1 MLEKYVSKGSKKLR
15 CGFTT
20 GTCAAAASA
29 GAARMLLSGKVI
41 ENITVITPSGNSV
54 TVGLTDIKKE
64 NDYVSCAVQKDS
76 GDDPDV
82 TDKILVYST
91 VSYEKSGITVD
102 GGEGVGRVTKK
113 GLKQQIGEAA
123 INPVP
128 RKMIE
133 EQLKVH
139 VYGYVP
145 VVSECVLES
154 RYLGLQIPEEV
165 EKIDEKL
172 EHLARVMEDTVDL
185 DGILELARNVS
196 AMQEDTQVKEHLLNL
211 SDPLQKGIRIA
222 VAHDEAFCFIYPDN
236 LEILKKLGAE
246 IVTFSPIH
254 DRSLPEN
261 IQGIVLYGGYPELY
275 AKELSENDSMRES
288 ICHAVTL
295 GVPCI
300 AECGGFMY
308 LQERMEGSD
317 GKIYDMAGALF
328 GKSYKTEK
336 LRRFGYIILSKGTV
350 FGHNVGNITAHEFHY
365 YESEECGHAFTAK
378 KPMSTRG
385 WECMISTDTILAG
398 YPHIHYMF

>member
-133 EQLKVH
+133 EQLKTAASDYSYDGGLKAVIS
-139 VYGYVP
+139 VPMGIQIAKKTFNPRLGIEGGISILGTTGIVEPMSEQALIDTISVELDVRKAQNEEFIIVTPGNYGQDFLRDNLGIAVDKCVKCSNFIGDTIDMCIEKGFKSMLLVGHIGKLSKLGCTIYNTH
-145 VVSECVLES
+145 SRYADGRMEAFALCAALCGAERQVLENI
-154 RYLGLQIPEEV
+154 LGCITT
-165 EKIDEKL
+165 D
-172 EHLARVMEDTVDL
+172 A
-185 DGILELARNVS
+185 A
-196 AMQEDTQVKEHLLNL
+196 
-211 SDPLQKGIRIA
+211 
-222 VAHDEAFCFIYPDN
+222 
-236 LEILKKLGAE
+236 LEILKKEGIFDETIKMLE
-246 IVTFSPIH
+246 KRI
-254 DRSLPEN
+254 DRSLKLRAKGSIE
-261 IQGIVLYGGYPELY
+261 IGMITFSEEYGIL
-275 AKELSENDSMRES
+275 
-288 ICHAVTL
+288 C
-295 GVPCI
+295 
-300 AECGGFMY
+300 
-308 LQERMEGSD
+308 
-317 GKIYDMAGALF
+317 
-328 GKSYKTEK
+328 KTENANNMLEK
-336 LRRFGYIILSKGTV
+336 LK
-350 FGHNVGNITAHEFHY
+350 
-365 YESEECGHAFTAK
+365 
-378 KPMSTRG
+378 
-385 WECMISTDTILAG
+385 
-398 YPHIHYMF
+398 

>member
-54 TVGLTDIKKE
+54 TVGITDIKKE

-133 EQLKVH
+133 EQLKTAASDYSYDGGLKAVIS
-139 VYGYVP
+139 VPMGIQIAKKTFNPRLGIEGGISILGTTGIVEPMSEQALIDTISVELDVRKAQNEEFIIVTPGNYGQDFLRDNLCIAVDKCVKCSNFIGDTIDMCIEKGFKSMLLVGHIGKLSKLGCTIYNTH
-145 VVSECVLES
+145 SRYADGRMEAFALCAALCGAEREVLENI
-154 RYLGLQIPEEV
+154 LGCITT
-165 EKIDEKL
+165 D
-172 EHLARVMEDTVDL
+172 A
-185 DGILELARNVS
+185 A
-196 AMQEDTQVKEHLLNL
+196 
-211 SDPLQKGIRIA
+211 
-222 VAHDEAFCFIYPDN
+222 
-236 LEILKKLGAE
+236 LEILKKEGIFDETIKMLE
-246 IVTFSPIH
+246 KRI
-254 DRSLPEN
+254 DRSLKLRAKGSIE
-261 IQGIVLYGGYPELY
+261 IGMITFSEEYGIL
-275 AKELSENDSMRES
+275 
-288 ICHAVTL
+288 C
-295 GVPCI
+295 
-300 AECGGFMY
+300 
-308 LQERMEGSD
+308 
-317 GKIYDMAGALF
+317 
-328 GKSYKTEK
+328 KTENADNMIEK
-336 LRRFGYIILSKGTV
+336 LK
-350 FGHNVGNITAHEFHY
+350 
-365 YESEECGHAFTAK
+365 
-378 KPMSTRG
+378 
-385 WECMISTDTILAG
+385 
-398 YPHIHYMF
+398 

>member
-1 MLEKYVSKGSKKLR
+1 MLEKYVSKGRKKLR

-133 EQLKVH
+133 EQLKTAASDYSYDGGLKAVIS
-139 VYGYVP
+139 VPMGIQIAKKTFNPRLGIEGGISILGTTGIVEPMSEQALIDTISVELDVRKAQNEEFIIVTPGNYGQDFLRDNLGIAVDKCVKCSNFIGDTIDMCIEKGFKSMLLVGHIGKLSKLGCTIYNTH
-145 VVSECVLES
+145 SRYADGRMEAFALCAALCGAEREVLENI
-154 RYLGLQIPEEV
+154 LGCITT
-165 EKIDEKL
+165 D
-172 EHLARVMEDTVDL
+172 A
-185 DGILELARNVS
+185 A
-196 AMQEDTQVKEHLLNL
+196 
-211 SDPLQKGIRIA
+211 
-222 VAHDEAFCFIYPDN
+222 
-236 LEILKKLGAE
+236 LEILKKEGIFDETIKMLE
-246 IVTFSPIH
+246 KRI
-254 DRSLPEN
+254 DRSLKLRAKGSIE
-261 IQGIVLYGGYPELY
+261 IGMITFSEEYGIL
-275 AKELSENDSMRES
+275 
-288 ICHAVTL
+288 C
-295 GVPCI
+295 
-300 AECGGFMY
+300 
-308 LQERMEGSD
+308 
-317 GKIYDMAGALF
+317 
-328 GKSYKTEK
+328 KTENADNMLEK
-336 LRRFGYIILSKGTV
+336 LK
-350 FGHNVGNITAHEFHY
+350 
-365 YESEECGHAFTAK
+365 
-378 KPMSTRG
+378 
-385 WECMISTDTILAG
+385 
-398 YPHIHYMF
+398 

>member
-133 EQLKVH
+133 EQLKTAASDYSYDGGLKAVIS
-139 VYGYVP
+139 VPMGTQIAKKTFNPRLGIEGGISILGTTGIVEPMSEQALIDTISVELDVRKAQNEEFIIVTPGNYGQDFLRDNLGIAVDKCVKCSNFIGDTIDMCIEKGFKSMLLVGHIGKLSKLGCTIYNTH
-145 VVSECVLES
+145 SRYADGRMEAFALCAALSGAEREVLENI
-154 RYLGLQIPEEV
+154 LGCITT
-165 EKIDEKL
+165 D
-172 EHLARVMEDTVDL
+172 A
-185 DGILELARNVS
+185 A
-196 AMQEDTQVKEHLLNL
+196 
-211 SDPLQKGIRIA
+211 
-222 VAHDEAFCFIYPDN
+222 
-236 LEILKKLGAE
+236 LEILKKESIFDETIKMLE
-246 IVTFSPIH
+246 KRI
-254 DRSLPEN
+254 DRSLKLRAKGSIE
-261 IQGIVLYGGYPELY
+261 IGMITFSEEYGIL
-275 AKELSENDSMRES
+275 
-288 ICHAVTL
+288 C
-295 GVPCI
+295 
-300 AECGGFMY
+300 
-308 LQERMEGSD
+308 
-317 GKIYDMAGALF
+317 
-328 GKSYKTEK
+328 KTENADNMLEK
-336 LRRFGYIILSKGTV
+336 LK
-350 FGHNVGNITAHEFHY
+350 
-365 YESEECGHAFTAK
+365 
-378 KPMSTRG
+378 
-385 WECMISTDTILAG
+385 
-398 YPHIHYMF
+398 

>member
-54 TVGLTDIKKE
+54 TVVLTDIKKE

-133 EQLKVH
+133 EQLKTAASDYSYDGGLKAVIS
-139 VYGYVP
+139 VPMGIQIAKKTFNPRLGIEGGISILGTTGIVEPMSEQALIDTISVELDVRKAQNEEFIIVTPGNYGQDFLRDNLGIAVDKCVKCSNFIGDTIDMCIEKGFKSMLLVGHIGKLSKLGCTIYNTH
-145 VVSECVLES
+145 SRYADGRMEAFALCAALCGAEREVLENI
-154 RYLGLQIPEEV
+154 LGCITT
-165 EKIDEKL
+165 D
-172 EHLARVMEDTVDL
+172 A
-185 DGILELARNVS
+185 A
-196 AMQEDTQVKEHLLNL
+196 
-211 SDPLQKGIRIA
+211 
-222 VAHDEAFCFIYPDN
+222 
-236 LEILKKLGAE
+236 LEILKKEGIFDETIKMLE
-246 IVTFSPIH
+246 KRI
-254 DRSLPEN
+254 DRSLKLRAKGSIE
-261 IQGIVLYGGYPELY
+261 IGMITFSEEYGIL
-275 AKELSENDSMRES
+275 
-288 ICHAVTL
+288 C
-295 GVPCI
+295 
-300 AECGGFMY
+300 
-308 LQERMEGSD
+308 
-317 GKIYDMAGALF
+317 
-328 GKSYKTEK
+328 KTENADNMLEK
-336 LRRFGYIILSKGTV
+336 LK
-350 FGHNVGNITAHEFHY
+350 
-365 YESEECGHAFTAK
+365 
-378 KPMSTRG
+378 
-385 WECMISTDTILAG
+385 
-398 YPHIHYMF
+398 

>member
-54 TVGLTDIKKE
+54 TVGITDIKKE

-133 EQLKVH
+133 EQLKTAAADYSYDGGLKAVIS
-139 VYGYVP
+139 VPMGTQIAKKTFNPRLGIEGGISILGTTGIVEPMSEQALIDTISVELDVRKAQNEEFIIVTPGNYGQDFLRDNLGIAVDKCVKCSNFIGDTIDMCIEKGFKSMLLVGHIGKLSKLGCTIYNTH
-145 VVSECVLES
+145 SRYADGRMEAFALCAALSGAEREVLENI
-154 RYLGLQIPEEV
+154 LGCITT
-165 EKIDEKL
+165 D
-172 EHLARVMEDTVDL
+172 A
-185 DGILELARNVS
+185 A
-196 AMQEDTQVKEHLLNL
+196 
-211 SDPLQKGIRIA
+211 
-222 VAHDEAFCFIYPDN
+222 
-236 LEILKKLGAE
+236 LEILKKEGIFDETIKMLE
-246 IVTFSPIH
+246 KRI
-254 DRSLPEN
+254 DRSLKLRAKGSIKIGMITFSEEY
-261 IQGIVLYGGYPELY
+261 GIL
-275 AKELSENDSMRES
+275 
-288 ICHAVTL
+288 C
-295 GVPCI
+295 
-300 AECGGFMY
+300 
-308 LQERMEGSD
+308 
-317 GKIYDMAGALF
+317 
-328 GKSYKTEK
+328 KTENADNMLEK
-336 LRRFGYIILSKGTV
+336 LK
-350 FGHNVGNITAHEFHY
+350 
-365 YESEECGHAFTAK
+365 
-378 KPMSTRG
+378 
-385 WECMISTDTILAG
+385 
-398 YPHIHYMF
+398 

>member
-41 ENITVITPSGNSV
+41 ENITVMTPSGNSV

-133 EQLKVH
+133 EQLKTAASDYSYDGGLKAVISVPMGIQIAKKTFNPRLGIEGGISILGTTGIVEPMSEQALIDTISVELDVRKAQNEEFIIVTPGH
-139 VYGYVP
+139 YGQDFLRDNLCIAVDK
-145 VVSECVLES
+145 CVKCSNFIGDTIDMCIEKGFKSMLLVGHIGKLSKLGCTIYNTHS
-154 RYLGLQIPEEV
+154 RYADG
-165 EKIDEKL
+165 
-172 EHLARVMEDTVDL
+172 RMEAFAL
-185 DGILELARNVS
+185 CAALCGAEREILENILGCITTDA
-196 AMQEDTQVKEHLLNL
+196 A
-211 SDPLQKGIRIA
+211 
-222 VAHDEAFCFIYPDN
+222 
-236 LEILKKLGAE
+236 LEILKKEGIFDETIKMLE
-246 IVTFSPIH
+246 KRI
-254 DRSLPEN
+254 DRSLKLRAKGSIE
-261 IQGIVLYGGYPELY
+261 IGMITFSEEYGIL
-275 AKELSENDSMRES
+275 
-288 ICHAVTL
+288 C
-295 GVPCI
+295 
-300 AECGGFMY
+300 
-308 LQERMEGSD
+308 
-317 GKIYDMAGALF
+317 
-328 GKSYKTEK
+328 KTENADNMLEK
-336 LRRFGYIILSKGTV
+336 LK
-350 FGHNVGNITAHEFHY
+350 
-365 YESEECGHAFTAK
+365 
-378 KPMSTRG
+378 
-385 WECMISTDTILAG
+385 
-398 YPHIHYMF
+398 

>member
-76 GDDPDV
+76 GDNPDV

-133 EQLKVH
+133 EQLKTAASDYSYDGGLKAVIS
-139 VYGYVP
+139 VPMGIQIAKKTFNPRLGIEGGISILGTTGIVEPMSEQALIDTISVELDVRKAQNEEFIIVTPGNYGQDFLRDNLGIAVDKCVKCSNFIGDTIDMCIEKGFKSMLLVGHIGKLSKLGCTIYNTH
-145 VVSECVLES
+145 SRYADGRMEAFALCAALCGAEREVLENI
-154 RYLGLQIPEEV
+154 LGCITT
-165 EKIDEKL
+165 D
-172 EHLARVMEDTVDL
+172 A
-185 DGILELARNVS
+185 A
-196 AMQEDTQVKEHLLNL
+196 
-211 SDPLQKGIRIA
+211 
-222 VAHDEAFCFIYPDN
+222 
-236 LEILKKLGAE
+236 LEILKKEGIFDETIKMLE
-246 IVTFSPIH
+246 KRI
-254 DRSLPEN
+254 DRSLKLRAKGSIE
-261 IQGIVLYGGYPELY
+261 IGMITFSEEYGIL
-275 AKELSENDSMRES
+275 
-288 ICHAVTL
+288 C
-295 GVPCI
+295 
-300 AECGGFMY
+300 
-308 LQERMEGSD
+308 
-317 GKIYDMAGALF
+317 
-328 GKSYKTEK
+328 KTENADNMLEK
-336 LRRFGYIILSKGTV
+336 LK
-350 FGHNVGNITAHEFHY
+350 
-365 YESEECGHAFTAK
+365 
-378 KPMSTRG
+378 
-385 WECMISTDTILAG
+385 
-398 YPHIHYMF
+398 

>member
-91 VSYEKSGITVD
+91 VSYEKSGMTVD

-133 EQLKVH
+133 EQLKTAASDYSYDGGLKAVIS
-139 VYGYVP
+139 VPMGIQIAKKTFNPRLGIEGGISILGTTGIVEPMSEQALIDTISVELDVRKAQNEEFIIVTPGNYGQDFLRDNLGIAVDKCVKCSNFIGDTIDMCIEKGFKSMLLVGHIGKLSKLGCTIYNTH
-145 VVSECVLES
+145 SRYADGRMEAFALCAALCGAEREVLENI
-154 RYLGLQIPEEV
+154 LGCITT
-165 EKIDEKL
+165 D
-172 EHLARVMEDTVDL
+172 A
-185 DGILELARNVS
+185 A
-196 AMQEDTQVKEHLLNL
+196 
-211 SDPLQKGIRIA
+211 
-222 VAHDEAFCFIYPDN
+222 
-236 LEILKKLGAE
+236 LEILKKEGIFDETIKMLE
-246 IVTFSPIH
+246 KRI
-254 DRSLPEN
+254 DRSLKLRAKGSIE
-261 IQGIVLYGGYPELY
+261 IGMITFSEEYGIL
-275 AKELSENDSMRES
+275 
-288 ICHAVTL
+288 C
-295 GVPCI
+295 
-300 AECGGFMY
+300 
-308 LQERMEGSD
+308 
-317 GKIYDMAGALF
+317 
-328 GKSYKTEK
+328 KTENADNMLEK
-336 LRRFGYIILSKGTV
+336 LK
-350 FGHNVGNITAHEFHY
+350 
-365 YESEECGHAFTAK
+365 
-378 KPMSTRG
+378 
-385 WECMISTDTILAG
+385 
-398 YPHIHYMF
+398 

>member
-133 EQLKVH
+133 EQLKTAASDYSYDGGLKAVIS
-139 VYGYVP
+139 VPMGIQIAKKTFNPRLGIEGGISILGTTGIVEPMSEQALIDTISVELDVRKAQNEEFIIVTPGNYGQDFLRDNLGIAVDKCVKCSNFIGDTIDMCIEKGFKSMFLVGHIGKLSKLGCTIYNTH
-145 VVSECVLES
+145 SRYADGRMEAFALCAALCGAERQVLENI
-154 RYLGLQIPEEV
+154 LGCITT
-165 EKIDEKL
+165 D
-172 EHLARVMEDTVDL
+172 A
-185 DGILELARNVS
+185 A
-196 AMQEDTQVKEHLLNL
+196 
-211 SDPLQKGIRIA
+211 
-222 VAHDEAFCFIYPDN
+222 
-236 LEILKKLGAE
+236 LEILKKEGIFDETIKMLE
-246 IVTFSPIH
+246 KRI
-254 DRSLPEN
+254 DRSLKLRAKGSIE
-261 IQGIVLYGGYPELY
+261 IGMITFSEEYGIL
-275 AKELSENDSMRES
+275 
-288 ICHAVTL
+288 C
-295 GVPCI
+295 
-300 AECGGFMY
+300 
-308 LQERMEGSD
+308 
-317 GKIYDMAGALF
+317 
-328 GKSYKTEK
+328 KTENADNIRK
-336 LRRFGYIILSKGTV
+336 INSAESK
-350 FGHNVGNITAHEFHY
+350 
-365 YESEECGHAFTAK
+365 
-378 KPMSTRG
+378 
-385 WECMISTDTILAG
+385 
-398 YPHIHYMF
+398 

>member
-82 TDKILVYST
+82 TDKILVYSM

-133 EQLKVH
+133 EQLKTAAADYSYDGGLKAVIS
-139 VYGYVP
+139 VPMGTQIAKKTFNPRLGIEGGISILGTTGIVEPMSEQALIDTISVELDVRKAQNEEFIIVTPGNYGQDFLRDNLGIAVDKCVKCSNFIGDTIDMCIEKGFKSMLLVGHIGKLSKLGCTIYNTH
-145 VVSECVLES
+145 SRYADGRMEAFALCAALSGAEREVLENI
-154 RYLGLQIPEEV
+154 LGCITT
-165 EKIDEKL
+165 D
-172 EHLARVMEDTVDL
+172 A
-185 DGILELARNVS
+185 A
-196 AMQEDTQVKEHLLNL
+196 
-211 SDPLQKGIRIA
+211 
-222 VAHDEAFCFIYPDN
+222 
-236 LEILKKLGAE
+236 LEILKKEGIFDETIKMLE
-246 IVTFSPIH
+246 KRI
-254 DRSLPEN
+254 DRSLKLRAKGSIE
-261 IQGIVLYGGYPELY
+261 IGMITFSEEYGIL
-275 AKELSENDSMRES
+275 
-288 ICHAVTL
+288 C
-295 GVPCI
+295 
-300 AECGGFMY
+300 
-308 LQERMEGSD
+308 
-317 GKIYDMAGALF
+317 
-328 GKSYKTEK
+328 KTENADNMLEK
-336 LRRFGYIILSKGTV
+336 LK
-350 FGHNVGNITAHEFHY
+350 
-365 YESEECGHAFTAK
+365 
-378 KPMSTRG
+378 
-385 WECMISTDTILAG
+385 
-398 YPHIHYMF
+398 

>member
-133 EQLKVH
+133 EQLKTAASDYSYDGGLKAVIS
-139 VYGYVP
+139 VPMGIQIAKKTFNPRLGIEGGISILGTTGIVEPMSEQALIDTISIELDVRKAQNEEFIIVTPGNYGQDFLRDNLGIAVDKCVKCSNFIGDTIDMCIEKGFKSMLLVGHIGKLSKLGCTIYNTH
-145 VVSECVLES
+145 SRYADGRMEAFALCAALCGAEREVLENI
-154 RYLGLQIPEEV
+154 LGCITT
-165 EKIDEKL
+165 D
-172 EHLARVMEDTVDL
+172 A
-185 DGILELARNVS
+185 A
-196 AMQEDTQVKEHLLNL
+196 
-211 SDPLQKGIRIA
+211 
-222 VAHDEAFCFIYPDN
+222 
-236 LEILKKLGAE
+236 LEILKKEGIFDETIKMLE
-246 IVTFSPIH
+246 KRI
-254 DRSLPEN
+254 DRSLKLRAKGSIE
-261 IQGIVLYGGYPELY
+261 IGMITFSEEYGIL
-275 AKELSENDSMRES
+275 
-288 ICHAVTL
+288 C
-295 GVPCI
+295 
-300 AECGGFMY
+300 
-308 LQERMEGSD
+308 
-317 GKIYDMAGALF
+317 
-328 GKSYKTEK
+328 KTENADNMLEK
-336 LRRFGYIILSKGTV
+336 LK
-350 FGHNVGNITAHEFHY
+350 
-365 YESEECGHAFTAK
+365 
-378 KPMSTRG
+378 
-385 WECMISTDTILAG
+385 
-398 YPHIHYMF
+398 

>member
-133 EQLKVH
+133 EQLKTAASDYSYDGGLKAVIS
-139 VYGYVP
+139 VPMGIQIAKKTFNPRLGIEGGRNINTWNDGIVEPMSEQALIDTISVELDVRKAQNEEFIIVTPGNYGQDFLRDNLGIAVDK
-145 VVSECVLES
+145 CVKCSNFIGDTIDMCIEKGFKSMLLVGHIGKLSKLGCTIYNTHS
-154 RYLGLQIPEEV
+154 RY
-165 EKIDEKL
+165 
-172 EHLARVMEDTVDL
+172 A
-185 DGILELARNVS
+185 DGR
-196 AMQEDTQVKEHLLNL
+196 M
-211 SDPLQKGIRIA
+211 
-222 VAHDEAFCFIYPDN
+222 EAFALCAALCGAEREVLKNILGCITTDAA
-236 LEILKKLGAE
+236 LEILKKEGIFDETIKMLE
-246 IVTFSPIH
+246 KRI
-254 DRSLPEN
+254 DRSLKLRAKGSIE
-261 IQGIVLYGGYPELY
+261 IGMITFSEEYGIL
-275 AKELSENDSMRES
+275 
-288 ICHAVTL
+288 C
-295 GVPCI
+295 
-300 AECGGFMY
+300 
-308 LQERMEGSD
+308 
-317 GKIYDMAGALF
+317 
-328 GKSYKTEK
+328 KTENADNMLEK
-336 LRRFGYIILSKGTV
+336 LK
-350 FGHNVGNITAHEFHY
+350 
-365 YESEECGHAFTAK
+365 
-378 KPMSTRG
+378 
-385 WECMISTDTILAG
+385 
-398 YPHIHYMF
+398 

>member
-133 EQLKVH
+133 EQLKTAASDYSYDGGLKAVIS
-139 VYGYVP
+139 VPMGIQIAKKTFNPRLGLEGGISILGTTGIVEPMSEQALIDTISVELDVRKAQNEEFIIVTPGNYGQDFLRDNLGIAVDKCVKCSNFIGDTIDMCIEKGFKSMLLVGHIGKLSKLGCTIYNTH
-145 VVSECVLES
+145 SRYADGRMEAFALCAALCGAEREVLENI
-154 RYLGLQIPEEV
+154 LGCITT
-165 EKIDEKL
+165 D
-172 EHLARVMEDTVDL
+172 A
-185 DGILELARNVS
+185 A
-196 AMQEDTQVKEHLLNL
+196 
-211 SDPLQKGIRIA
+211 
-222 VAHDEAFCFIYPDN
+222 
-236 LEILKKLGAE
+236 LEILKKEGIFDETIKMLE
-246 IVTFSPIH
+246 KRI
-254 DRSLPEN
+254 DRSLKLRAKGSIE
-261 IQGIVLYGGYPELY
+261 IGMITFSEEYGIL
-275 AKELSENDSMRES
+275 
-288 ICHAVTL
+288 C
-295 GVPCI
+295 
-300 AECGGFMY
+300 
-308 LQERMEGSD
+308 
-317 GKIYDMAGALF
+317 
-328 GKSYKTEK
+328 KTENADNMLEK
-336 LRRFGYIILSKGTV
+336 LK
-350 FGHNVGNITAHEFHY
+350 
-365 YESEECGHAFTAK
+365 
-378 KPMSTRG
+378 
-385 WECMISTDTILAG
+385 
-398 YPHIHYMF
+398 

>member
-133 EQLKVH
+133 EQLKTAASDYSYDGGLKAVIS
-139 VYGYVP
+139 VPMGIQIAKKTFNPRLGIEGGISILGTTGIVEPMSEQALIDTISVELDVRKAQNEEFIIVTPGNYGQDFLRDNLGIAVDKCVKCSNFIGDTIDMCIEKGFKSMLLVGHIGKLSKLGCTIYNTH
-145 VVSECVLES
+145 SRYADGRMEAFALCAALCGAEREVLENI
-154 RYLGLQIPEEV
+154 LGCITT
-165 EKIDEKL
+165 D
-172 EHLARVMEDTVDL
+172 A
-185 DGILELARNVS
+185 A
-196 AMQEDTQVKEHLLNL
+196 
-211 SDPLQKGIRIA
+211 
-222 VAHDEAFCFIYPDN
+222 
-236 LEILKKLGAE
+236 LEILKKESIFDETIKMLE
-246 IVTFSPIH
+246 KRI
-254 DRSLPEN
+254 DRSLKLRAKSSIE
-261 IQGIVLYGGYPELY
+261 IGMITFSEEYGIL
-275 AKELSENDSMRES
+275 
-288 ICHAVTL
+288 C
-295 GVPCI
+295 
-300 AECGGFMY
+300 
-308 LQERMEGSD
+308 
-317 GKIYDMAGALF
+317 
-328 GKSYKTEK
+328 KTENADNMLEK
-336 LRRFGYIILSKGTV
+336 LK
-350 FGHNVGNITAHEFHY
+350 
-365 YESEECGHAFTAK
+365 
-378 KPMSTRG
+378 
-385 WECMISTDTILAG
+385 
-398 YPHIHYMF
+398 

>member
-133 EQLKVH
+133 EQLKTAASDYSYDGGLKAVIS
-139 VYGYVP
+139 VPMGIQIAKKTFNPRLGIEGGISILGTMGIVEPMSEQALIDTISVELDVRRAQNEEFIIVTPGNYGQDFLRDNLGIAVDKCVKCSNFIGDTIDMCIEKGFKSMLLVGHIGKLSKLGCTIYNTH
-145 VVSECVLES
+145 SRYADGRMEAFALCAALCGAEREVLENI
-154 RYLGLQIPEEV
+154 LGCITT
-165 EKIDEKL
+165 D
-172 EHLARVMEDTVDL
+172 A
-185 DGILELARNVS
+185 A
-196 AMQEDTQVKEHLLNL
+196 
-211 SDPLQKGIRIA
+211 
-222 VAHDEAFCFIYPDN
+222 
-236 LEILKKLGAE
+236 LEILKKEGIFDETIKMLE
-246 IVTFSPIH
+246 KRI
-254 DRSLPEN
+254 DRSLKLRAKGSIE
-261 IQGIVLYGGYPELY
+261 IGMITFSEEYGIL
-275 AKELSENDSMRES
+275 
-288 ICHAVTL
+288 C
-295 GVPCI
+295 
-300 AECGGFMY
+300 
-308 LQERMEGSD
+308 
-317 GKIYDMAGALF
+317 
-328 GKSYKTEK
+328 KTENADNMLEK
-336 LRRFGYIILSKGTV
+336 LK
-350 FGHNVGNITAHEFHY
+350 
-365 YESEECGHAFTAK
+365 
-378 KPMSTRG
+378 
-385 WECMISTDTILAG
+385 
-398 YPHIHYMF
+398 

>member
-82 TDKILVYST
+82 TDKILVYSM

-133 EQLKVH
+133 EQLKTAASDYSYDGGLKAVIS
-139 VYGYVP
+139 VPMGIQIAKKTFNPRLGIEGGISILGTTGIVEPMSEQALIDTISVELDVRKAQNEEFIIVTPGNYGQDFLRDNLGIAVDKCVKCSNFIGDTIDMCIEKGFKSMLLVGHIGKLSKLGCTIYNTH
-145 VVSECVLES
+145 SRYADGRMEAFALCAALCGAEREVLENI
-154 RYLGLQIPEEV
+154 LGCITT
-165 EKIDEKL
+165 D
-172 EHLARVMEDTVDL
+172 A
-185 DGILELARNVS
+185 A
-196 AMQEDTQVKEHLLNL
+196 
-211 SDPLQKGIRIA
+211 
-222 VAHDEAFCFIYPDN
+222 
-236 LEILKKLGAE
+236 LEILKKEGIFDETIKMLE
-246 IVTFSPIH
+246 KRI
-254 DRSLPEN
+254 DRSLKLRAKGSIE
-261 IQGIVLYGGYPELY
+261 IGMITFSEEYGIL
-275 AKELSENDSMRES
+275 
-288 ICHAVTL
+288 C
-295 GVPCI
+295 
-300 AECGGFMY
+300 
-308 LQERMEGSD
+308 
-317 GKIYDMAGALF
+317 
-328 GKSYKTEK
+328 KTENADNMLEK
-336 LRRFGYIILSKGTV
+336 LK
-350 FGHNVGNITAHEFHY
+350 
-365 YESEECGHAFTAK
+365 
-378 KPMSTRG
+378 
-385 WECMISTDTILAG
+385 
-398 YPHIHYMF
+398 

>member
-54 TVGLTDIKKE
+54 TVGLTDIKRE

-133 EQLKVH
+133 EQLKTAASDYSYDGGLKAVIS
-139 VYGYVP
+139 VPMGIQIAKKTFNPRLGIEGGISILGTTGIVEPMSEQALIDTISVELDVRKAQNEEFIIVTPGNYGQDFLRDNLGIAVDKCVKCSNFIGDTIDMCIEKGFKSMLLVGHIGKLSKLGCTIYNTH
-145 VVSECVLES
+145 SRYADGRMEAFALCAALCGAERQVLENI
-154 RYLGLQIPEEV
+154 LGCITT
-165 EKIDEKL
+165 D
-172 EHLARVMEDTVDL
+172 A
-185 DGILELARNVS
+185 A
-196 AMQEDTQVKEHLLNL
+196 
-211 SDPLQKGIRIA
+211 
-222 VAHDEAFCFIYPDN
+222 
-236 LEILKKLGAE
+236 LEILKKEGIFDETIKMLE
-246 IVTFSPIH
+246 KRI
-254 DRSLPEN
+254 DRSLKLRAKGSIE
-261 IQGIVLYGGYPELY
+261 IGMITFSEEYGIL
-275 AKELSENDSMRES
+275 
-288 ICHAVTL
+288 C
-295 GVPCI
+295 
-300 AECGGFMY
+300 
-308 LQERMEGSD
+308 
-317 GKIYDMAGALF
+317 
-328 GKSYKTEK
+328 KTENADNMLEK
-336 LRRFGYIILSKGTV
+336 LK
-350 FGHNVGNITAHEFHY
+350 
-365 YESEECGHAFTAK
+365 
-378 KPMSTRG
+378 
-385 WECMISTDTILAG
+385 
-398 YPHIHYMF
+398 

>member
-133 EQLKVH
+133 EQLKTAASDYSYDGGLKAVIS
-139 VYGYVP
+139 VPMGIQIAKKTFNPRLGIEGGISILGTTGIVEPMSEQALIDTISVELDVRKAQNEEFIIVTLGNYGQDFLRDNLGIAVDKCVKCSNFIGDTIDMCIEKGFKSMLLVGHIGKLSKLGCTIYNTH
-145 VVSECVLES
+145 SRYADGRMEAFALCAALCGAERQVLENI
-154 RYLGLQIPEEV
+154 LGCITT
-165 EKIDEKL
+165 D
-172 EHLARVMEDTVDL
+172 A
-185 DGILELARNVS
+185 A
-196 AMQEDTQVKEHLLNL
+196 
-211 SDPLQKGIRIA
+211 
-222 VAHDEAFCFIYPDN
+222 
-236 LEILKKLGAE
+236 LEILKKEGIFDETIKMLE
-246 IVTFSPIH
+246 KRI
-254 DRSLPEN
+254 DRSLKLRAKGSIE
-261 IQGIVLYGGYPELY
+261 IGMITFSEEYGIL
-275 AKELSENDSMRES
+275 
-288 ICHAVTL
+288 C
-295 GVPCI
+295 
-300 AECGGFMY
+300 
-308 LQERMEGSD
+308 
-317 GKIYDMAGALF
+317 
-328 GKSYKTEK
+328 KTENADNMLEK
-336 LRRFGYIILSKGTV
+336 LK
-350 FGHNVGNITAHEFHY
+350 
-365 YESEECGHAFTAK
+365 
-378 KPMSTRG
+378 
-385 WECMISTDTILAG
+385 
-398 YPHIHYMF
+398 

>member
-102 GGEGVGRVTKK
+102 GGEGVGRVTKN

-133 EQLKVH
+133 EQLKTAASDYSYDGGLKAVIS
-139 VYGYVP
+139 VPMGIQIAKKTFNPRLGIEGGISILGTTGIVEPMSEQALIDTISVELDVRKAQNEEFIIVTPGNYGQDFLRDNLGIAVDKC
-145 VVSECVLES
+145 VECSNFIGDTIDMCIEKGFKSMLLVGHIGKLSKLGCTIYNTHSRYADGRMEAFALCAALCGAEREVLENI
-154 RYLGLQIPEEV
+154 LGCITT
-165 EKIDEKL
+165 D
-172 EHLARVMEDTVDL
+172 A
-185 DGILELARNVS
+185 A
-196 AMQEDTQVKEHLLNL
+196 
-211 SDPLQKGIRIA
+211 
-222 VAHDEAFCFIYPDN
+222 
-236 LEILKKLGAE
+236 LEILKKEGIFDETIKMLE
-246 IVTFSPIH
+246 KRI
-254 DRSLPEN
+254 DRSLKLRAKGSIE
-261 IQGIVLYGGYPELY
+261 IGMITFSEEYGIL
-275 AKELSENDSMRES
+275 
-288 ICHAVTL
+288 C
-295 GVPCI
+295 
-300 AECGGFMY
+300 
-308 LQERMEGSD
+308 
-317 GKIYDMAGALF
+317 
-328 GKSYKTEK
+328 KTENADNMLEK
-336 LRRFGYIILSKGTV
+336 LK
-350 FGHNVGNITAHEFHY
+350 
-365 YESEECGHAFTAK
+365 
-378 KPMSTRG
+378 
-385 WECMISTDTILAG
+385 
-398 YPHIHYMF
+398 

>member
-102 GGEGVGRVTKK
+102 GGEGVGRVTKN

-133 EQLKVH
+133 EQLKTAAADYSYDGGLKAVIS
-139 VYGYVP
+139 VPMGTQIAKKTFNPRLGIEGGISILGTTGIVEPMSEQALIDTISVELDVRKAQNEEFIIVTPGNYGQDFLRDNLGIAVDKCVKCSNFIGDTIDMCIEKGFKSMLLVGHIGKLSKLGCTIYNTH
-145 VVSECVLES
+145 SRYADGRMEAFALCAALSGAEREVLENI
-154 RYLGLQIPEEV
+154 LGCITT
-165 EKIDEKL
+165 D
-172 EHLARVMEDTVDL
+172 A
-185 DGILELARNVS
+185 A
-196 AMQEDTQVKEHLLNL
+196 
-211 SDPLQKGIRIA
+211 
-222 VAHDEAFCFIYPDN
+222 
-236 LEILKKLGAE
+236 LEILKKEGIFDETIKMLE
-246 IVTFSPIH
+246 KRI
-254 DRSLPEN
+254 DRSLKLRAKGSIE
-261 IQGIVLYGGYPELY
+261 IGMITFSEEYGIL
-275 AKELSENDSMRES
+275 
-288 ICHAVTL
+288 C
-295 GVPCI
+295 
-300 AECGGFMY
+300 
-308 LQERMEGSD
+308 
-317 GKIYDMAGALF
+317 
-328 GKSYKTEK
+328 KTENADNMLEK
-336 LRRFGYIILSKGTV
+336 LK
-350 FGHNVGNITAHEFHY
+350 
-365 YESEECGHAFTAK
+365 
-378 KPMSTRG
+378 
-385 WECMISTDTILAG
+385 
-398 YPHIHYMF
+398 

>member
-41 ENITVITPSGNSV
+41 ENITVMTPSGNSV

-133 EQLKVH
+133 EQLKTAASDYSYDGGLKAVIS
-139 VYGYVP
+139 VPMGIQIAKKTFNPRLGIEGGISILGTTGIVEPMSEQALIDTISVELDVRKAQNEEFIIVTPGNYGQNFLRDNLGIAVDKCVKCSNFIGDTIDMCIEKGFKSMLLVGHIGKLSKLGCTIYNTH
-145 VVSECVLES
+145 SRYADGRMEAFALCAALCGAEREVLENI
-154 RYLGLQIPEEV
+154 LGCITT
-165 EKIDEKL
+165 D
-172 EHLARVMEDTVDL
+172 A
-185 DGILELARNVS
+185 A
-196 AMQEDTQVKEHLLNL
+196 
-211 SDPLQKGIRIA
+211 
-222 VAHDEAFCFIYPDN
+222 
-236 LEILKKLGAE
+236 LEILKKEGIFDETIKMLE
-246 IVTFSPIH
+246 KRI
-254 DRSLPEN
+254 DRSLKLRAKGSIE
-261 IQGIVLYGGYPELY
+261 IGMITFSEEYGIL
-275 AKELSENDSMRES
+275 
-288 ICHAVTL
+288 C
-295 GVPCI
+295 
-300 AECGGFMY
+300 
-308 LQERMEGSD
+308 
-317 GKIYDMAGALF
+317 
-328 GKSYKTEK
+328 KTENADNMLEK
-336 LRRFGYIILSKGTV
+336 LK
-350 FGHNVGNITAHEFHY
+350 
-365 YESEECGHAFTAK
+365 
-378 KPMSTRG
+378 
-385 WECMISTDTILAG
+385 
-398 YPHIHYMF
+398 

>member
-64 NDYVSCAVQKDS
+64 NAYVSCAVQKDS

-133 EQLKVH
+133 EQLKTAASDYSYDGGLKAVIS
-139 VYGYVP
+139 VPMGIQIAKKTFNPRLGIEGGISILGTTGIVEPMSEQALIDTISVELDVRKAQNEEFIIVTPGNYGQDFLRDNLGIAVDKCVKCSNFIGDTIDMCIEKGFKSMLLVGHIGKLSKLGCTIYNTH
-145 VVSECVLES
+145 SRYADGRMEAFALCAALCGAEREVLENI
-154 RYLGLQIPEEV
+154 LGCITT
-165 EKIDEKL
+165 D
-172 EHLARVMEDTVDL
+172 A
-185 DGILELARNVS
+185 A
-196 AMQEDTQVKEHLLNL
+196 
-211 SDPLQKGIRIA
+211 
-222 VAHDEAFCFIYPDN
+222 
-236 LEILKKLGAE
+236 LEILKKEGIFDKTIKMLE
-246 IVTFSPIH
+246 KRI
-254 DRSLPEN
+254 DRSLKLRAKGSIE
-261 IQGIVLYGGYPELY
+261 IGMITFSEEYGIL
-275 AKELSENDSMRES
+275 
-288 ICHAVTL
+288 C
-295 GVPCI
+295 
-300 AECGGFMY
+300 
-308 LQERMEGSD
+308 
-317 GKIYDMAGALF
+317 
-328 GKSYKTEK
+328 KTENADNMLEK
-336 LRRFGYIILSKGTV
+336 LK
-350 FGHNVGNITAHEFHY
+350 
-365 YESEECGHAFTAK
+365 
-378 KPMSTRG
+378 
-385 WECMISTDTILAG
+385 
-398 YPHIHYMF
+398 

>member
-133 EQLKVH
+133 EQLKTAASDYSYDGGLKAVIS
-139 VYGYVP
+139 VPMGIQIAKKTFNPRLGIEGGISILGTTGIVEPMSEQALIDTISVELDVRKAQNEEFIIVTPGNYGQDFLRDNLGIAVDKCVKCSNFIGETIDMCIEKGFKSMLLVGHIGKLSKLGCTIYNTH
-145 VVSECVLES
+145 SRYADGRMEAFALCAALCGAEREVLENI
-154 RYLGLQIPEEV
+154 LGCITT
-165 EKIDEKL
+165 D
-172 EHLARVMEDTVDL
+172 A
-185 DGILELARNVS
+185 A
-196 AMQEDTQVKEHLLNL
+196 
-211 SDPLQKGIRIA
+211 
-222 VAHDEAFCFIYPDN
+222 
-236 LEILKKLGAE
+236 LEILKKEGIFDETIKMLE
-246 IVTFSPIH
+246 KRI
-254 DRSLPEN
+254 DRSLKLRAKGRIE
-261 IQGIVLYGGYPELY
+261 IGMITFSEEYGIL
-275 AKELSENDSMRES
+275 
-288 ICHAVTL
+288 C
-295 GVPCI
+295 
-300 AECGGFMY
+300 
-308 LQERMEGSD
+308 
-317 GKIYDMAGALF
+317 
-328 GKSYKTEK
+328 KTENADNMLEK
-336 LRRFGYIILSKGTV
+336 LK
-350 FGHNVGNITAHEFHY
+350 
-365 YESEECGHAFTAK
+365 
-378 KPMSTRG
+378 
-385 WECMISTDTILAG
+385 
-398 YPHIHYMF
+398 

>member
-102 GGEGVGRVTKK
+102 GGEGVGRVTKN

-133 EQLKVH
+133 EQLKTAASDYSYDGGLKAVIS
-139 VYGYVP
+139 VPMGIQIAKKTFNPRLGIEGGISILGTTGIVEPMSEQALIDTISVELDVRKAQNEEFIIVTPGNYGQDFLRDNLGIAVDKCVKCSNFIGDTIDMCIEKGFKSMLLVGHIGKLSKLGCTIYNTH
-145 VVSECVLES
+145 SRYADGRMEAFALCAALCGAEREVLENI
-154 RYLGLQIPEEV
+154 LGCITT
-165 EKIDEKL
+165 D
-172 EHLARVMEDTVDL
+172 
-185 DGILELARNVS
+185 
-196 AMQEDTQVKEHLLNL
+196 
-211 SDPLQKGIRIA
+211 A
-222 VAHDEAFCFIYPDN
+222 V
-236 LEILKKLGAE
+236 LEILKKEGIFDETIKMLE
-246 IVTFSPIH
+246 KRI
-254 DRSLPEN
+254 DRSLKLRAKGSIE
-261 IQGIVLYGGYPELY
+261 IGMITFSEEYGIL
-275 AKELSENDSMRES
+275 
-288 ICHAVTL
+288 C
-295 GVPCI
+295 
-300 AECGGFMY
+300 
-308 LQERMEGSD
+308 
-317 GKIYDMAGALF
+317 
-328 GKSYKTEK
+328 KTENADNMLEK
-336 LRRFGYIILSKGTV
+336 LK
-350 FGHNVGNITAHEFHY
+350 
-365 YESEECGHAFTAK
+365 
-378 KPMSTRG
+378 
-385 WECMISTDTILAG
+385 
-398 YPHIHYMF
+398 

>member
-123 INPVP
+123 INHVP

-133 EQLKVH
+133 EQLKTAASDYSYDGGLKAVIS
-139 VYGYVP
+139 VPMGIQIAKKTFNPRLGIEGGISILGTTGIVEPMSEQALIDTISVELDVRKAQNEEFIIVTPGNYGQDFLRDNLGIAVDKCVKCSNFIGDTIDMCIEKGFKSMLLVGHIGKLSKLGCTIYNTH
-145 VVSECVLES
+145 SRYADGRMEAFALCAALCGAEREVLENI
-154 RYLGLQIPEEV
+154 LGCITT
-165 EKIDEKL
+165 D
-172 EHLARVMEDTVDL
+172 A
-185 DGILELARNVS
+185 A
-196 AMQEDTQVKEHLLNL
+196 
-211 SDPLQKGIRIA
+211 
-222 VAHDEAFCFIYPDN
+222 
-236 LEILKKLGAE
+236 LEILKKEGIFDETIKMLE
-246 IVTFSPIH
+246 KRI
-254 DRSLPEN
+254 DRSLKLRAKGSIE
-261 IQGIVLYGGYPELY
+261 IGMITFSEEYGIL
-275 AKELSENDSMRES
+275 
-288 ICHAVTL
+288 C
-295 GVPCI
+295 
-300 AECGGFMY
+300 
-308 LQERMEGSD
+308 
-317 GKIYDMAGALF
+317 
-328 GKSYKTEK
+328 KTENADNMLEK
-336 LRRFGYIILSKGTV
+336 LK
-350 FGHNVGNITAHEFHY
+350 
-365 YESEECGHAFTAK
+365 
-378 KPMSTRG
+378 
-385 WECMISTDTILAG
+385 
-398 YPHIHYMF
+398 

>member
-113 GLKQQIGEAA
+113 GLKQQIGESA

-133 EQLKVH
+133 EQLKTAASDYSYDGGLKAVIS
-139 VYGYVP
+139 VPMGIQIAKKTFNPRLGIEGGISILGTTGIVEPMSEQALIDTISVELDVRKAQNEEFIIVTPGNYGQDFLRDNLGIAVDKCVKCSNFIGDTIDMCIEKGFKSMLLVGHIGKLSKLGCTIYNTH
-145 VVSECVLES
+145 SRYADGRMEAFALCAALCGAEREVLENI
-154 RYLGLQIPEEV
+154 LGCITT
-165 EKIDEKL
+165 D
-172 EHLARVMEDTVDL
+172 A
-185 DGILELARNVS
+185 A
-196 AMQEDTQVKEHLLNL
+196 
-211 SDPLQKGIRIA
+211 
-222 VAHDEAFCFIYPDN
+222 
-236 LEILKKLGAE
+236 LEILKKEGIFDETIKMLE
-246 IVTFSPIH
+246 KRI
-254 DRSLPEN
+254 DRSLKLRAKGSIE
-261 IQGIVLYGGYPELY
+261 IGMITFSEEYGIL
-275 AKELSENDSMRES
+275 
-288 ICHAVTL
+288 C
-295 GVPCI
+295 
-300 AECGGFMY
+300 
-308 LQERMEGSD
+308 
-317 GKIYDMAGALF
+317 
-328 GKSYKTEK
+328 KTENADNMLEK
-336 LRRFGYIILSKGTV
+336 LK
-350 FGHNVGNITAHEFHY
+350 
-365 YESEECGHAFTAK
+365 
-378 KPMSTRG
+378 
-385 WECMISTDTILAG
+385 
-398 YPHIHYMF
+398 

>member
-133 EQLKVH
+133 EQLKTAAADYSYDGGLKAVIS
-139 VYGYVP
+139 VPMGTQIAKKTFNPRLGIEGGISILGTTGIVEPMSEQALIDTISVELDVRKAQNEEFIIVTPGNYGQDFLRDNLGIAVDKCVKCSNFIGDTIDMCIEKGFKSMLLVGHIGKLSKLGCTIYNTH
-145 VVSECVLES
+145 SRYADGRMEAFALCAALSGAEREVLENI
-154 RYLGLQIPEEV
+154 LGCITT
-165 EKIDEKL
+165 D
-172 EHLARVMEDTVDL
+172 A
-185 DGILELARNVS
+185 A
-196 AMQEDTQVKEHLLNL
+196 
-211 SDPLQKGIRIA
+211 
-222 VAHDEAFCFIYPDN
+222 
-236 LEILKKLGAE
+236 LEILKKESIFDETIKMLGKR
-246 IVTFSPIH
+246 I
-254 DRSLPEN
+254 DRSLKLRAKGSIE
-261 IQGIVLYGGYPELY
+261 IGMITFSEEYGIL
-275 AKELSENDSMRES
+275 
-288 ICHAVTL
+288 C
-295 GVPCI
+295 
-300 AECGGFMY
+300 
-308 LQERMEGSD
+308 
-317 GKIYDMAGALF
+317 
-328 GKSYKTEK
+328 KTENADNMLEK
-336 LRRFGYIILSKGTV
+336 LK
-350 FGHNVGNITAHEFHY
+350 
-365 YESEECGHAFTAK
+365 
-378 KPMSTRG
+378 
-385 WECMISTDTILAG
+385 
-398 YPHIHYMF
+398 

>member
-15 CGFTT
+15 YGFTT

-133 EQLKVH
+133 EQLKTAASDYSYDGGLKAVIS
-139 VYGYVP
+139 VPMGIQIAKKTFNPRLGIEGGISILGTTGIVEPMSEQALIDTISVELDVRKAQNEEFIIVTPGNYGQDFLRDNLGIAVDKCVKCSNFIGDTIDMCIEKGFKSMLLVGHIGKLSKLGCTIYNTH
-145 VVSECVLES
+145 SRYADGRMEAFALCAALCGAEREVLENI
-154 RYLGLQIPEEV
+154 LGCITT
-165 EKIDEKL
+165 D
-172 EHLARVMEDTVDL
+172 AT
-185 DGILELARNVS
+185 
-196 AMQEDTQVKEHLLNL
+196 
-211 SDPLQKGIRIA
+211 
-222 VAHDEAFCFIYPDN
+222 
-236 LEILKKLGAE
+236 LEILKKEGIFDETIKMLE
-246 IVTFSPIH
+246 KRI
-254 DRSLPEN
+254 DRSLKLRAKGSIE
-261 IQGIVLYGGYPELY
+261 IGMITFSEEYGIL
-275 AKELSENDSMRES
+275 
-288 ICHAVTL
+288 C
-295 GVPCI
+295 
-300 AECGGFMY
+300 
-308 LQERMEGSD
+308 
-317 GKIYDMAGALF
+317 
-328 GKSYKTEK
+328 KTENADNMLEK
-336 LRRFGYIILSKGTV
+336 LK
-350 FGHNVGNITAHEFHY
+350 
-365 YESEECGHAFTAK
+365 
-378 KPMSTRG
+378 
-385 WECMISTDTILAG
+385 
-398 YPHIHYMF
+398 

>member
-133 EQLKVH
+133 EQLKTAASDYSYDGGLKAVIS
-139 VYGYVP
+139 VPMGIQIAKKTFNPRLGIEGGISILGTTGIVEPMSEQALIDTISVELDVRKAQNEEFIIVTPGNYGQDFLRDNLGIAVDKCVKCSNFIGDTIDMCIEKGFKSMLLVGHIGKLSKLGCTIYNTH
-145 VVSECVLES
+145 SRYADGRMEAFALCAALCGAEREVLENI
-154 RYLGLQIPEEV
+154 LGCITT
-165 EKIDEKL
+165 D
-172 EHLARVMEDTVDL
+172 A
-185 DGILELARNVS
+185 A
-196 AMQEDTQVKEHLLNL
+196 
-211 SDPLQKGIRIA
+211 
-222 VAHDEAFCFIYPDN
+222 
-236 LEILKKLGAE
+236 LEILKKEGIFDETIKMLE
-246 IVTFSPIH
+246 KRI
-254 DRSLPEN
+254 DRSLKLRAKGSIE
-261 IQGIVLYGGYPELY
+261 IGMITFSEEYGIL
-275 AKELSENDSMRES
+275 
-288 ICHAVTL
+288 C
-295 GVPCI
+295 
-300 AECGGFMY
+300 
-308 LQERMEGSD
+308 
-317 GKIYDMAGALF
+317 
-328 GKSYKTEK
+328 KTENSDNMLKK
-336 LRRFGYIILSKGTV
+336 LK
-350 FGHNVGNITAHEFHY
+350 
-365 YESEECGHAFTAK
+365 
-378 KPMSTRG
+378 
-385 WECMISTDTILAG
+385 
-398 YPHIHYMF
+398 

>member
-41 ENITVITPSGNSV
+41 ENITVMTPSGNSV

-133 EQLKVH
+133 EQLKTAASDYSYDGGLKAVIS
-139 VYGYVP
+139 VPMGIQIAKKTFNPRLGIEGGISILGTTGIVEPMSEQALIDTISVELDVRKAQNEEFIIVTPGNYGQDFLRDNLGIAVDK
-145 VVSECVLES
+145 CVKCSNFIGDTIDMCIEKGFKSMLLVGHIGKLSKLGCTIYNTHS
-154 RYLGLQIPEEV
+154 RYADG
-165 EKIDEKL
+165 
-172 EHLARVMEDTVDL
+172 RMEAFAL
-185 DGILELARNVS
+185 CAALCGAEREILENILGCITTDA
-196 AMQEDTQVKEHLLNL
+196 A
-211 SDPLQKGIRIA
+211 
-222 VAHDEAFCFIYPDN
+222 
-236 LEILKKLGAE
+236 LEILKKEGIFDETIKMLE
-246 IVTFSPIH
+246 KRI
-254 DRSLPEN
+254 DRSLKLRSKGSIE
-261 IQGIVLYGGYPELY
+261 IGMITFSEEYGIL
-275 AKELSENDSMRES
+275 
-288 ICHAVTL
+288 C
-295 GVPCI
+295 
-300 AECGGFMY
+300 
-308 LQERMEGSD
+308 
-317 GKIYDMAGALF
+317 
-328 GKSYKTEK
+328 KTENADNMLKK
-336 LRRFGYIILSKGTV
+336 LK
-350 FGHNVGNITAHEFHY
+350 
-365 YESEECGHAFTAK
+365 
-378 KPMSTRG
+378 
-385 WECMISTDTILAG
+385 
-398 YPHIHYMF
+398 

>member
-102 GGEGVGRVTKK
+102 GGEGVGRVTKN

-133 EQLKVH
+133 EQLKTAASDYSYDGGLKAVIS
-139 VYGYVP
+139 VPMGIQIAKKTFNPRLGIEGGISILGTTGIVEPMSEQALIDTISVELDVRKAQNEEFIIVTPGNYGQDFLRDNLGIAVDKCVKCSNFIGDTIDMCIEKGFKSMFLVGHIGKLSKLGCTIYNTH
-145 VVSECVLES
+145 SRYADGRMEAFALCAALCGAERQVLENI
-154 RYLGLQIPEEV
+154 LGCITT
-165 EKIDEKL
+165 D
-172 EHLARVMEDTVDL
+172 A
-185 DGILELARNVS
+185 A
-196 AMQEDTQVKEHLLNL
+196 
-211 SDPLQKGIRIA
+211 
-222 VAHDEAFCFIYPDN
+222 
-236 LEILKKLGAE
+236 LEILKKEGIFDETIKMLE
-246 IVTFSPIH
+246 KRI
-254 DRSLPEN
+254 DRSLKLRAKGSIE
-261 IQGIVLYGGYPELY
+261 IGMITFSEEYGIL
-275 AKELSENDSMRES
+275 
-288 ICHAVTL
+288 C
-295 GVPCI
+295 
-300 AECGGFMY
+300 
-308 LQERMEGSD
+308 
-317 GKIYDMAGALF
+317 
-328 GKSYKTEK
+328 KTENADNMLEK
-336 LRRFGYIILSKGTV
+336 LK
-350 FGHNVGNITAHEFHY
+350 
-365 YESEECGHAFTAK
+365 
-378 KPMSTRG
+378 
-385 WECMISTDTILAG
+385 
-398 YPHIHYMF
+398 

>member
-133 EQLKVH
+133 EQLKTAASDYSYDGGLKAVIS
-139 VYGYVP
+139 VPMGIQIAKKTFNPRLGIEGGISILGTTGIVEPMSEQALIDTISVELDVRKAQNEEFIIVTPGNYGQDFLRDNLGIAVDKCVKCSNFIGDTIDMCIEKGFKSMLFVGHIGKLSKLGCTIYNTH
-145 VVSECVLES
+145 SRYADGRMEAFALCAALCGAEREVLENI
-154 RYLGLQIPEEV
+154 LGCITT
-165 EKIDEKL
+165 D
-172 EHLARVMEDTVDL
+172 A
-185 DGILELARNVS
+185 A
-196 AMQEDTQVKEHLLNL
+196 
-211 SDPLQKGIRIA
+211 
-222 VAHDEAFCFIYPDN
+222 
-236 LEILKKLGAE
+236 LEILKKEGIFDETIKMLE
-246 IVTFSPIH
+246 KRI
-254 DRSLPEN
+254 DRSLKLRAKGSIE
-261 IQGIVLYGGYPELY
+261 IGMITFSEEYGIL
-275 AKELSENDSMRES
+275 
-288 ICHAVTL
+288 C
-295 GVPCI
+295 
-300 AECGGFMY
+300 
-308 LQERMEGSD
+308 
-317 GKIYDMAGALF
+317 
-328 GKSYKTEK
+328 KTENADNMLEK
-336 LRRFGYIILSKGTV
+336 LK
-350 FGHNVGNITAHEFHY
+350 
-365 YESEECGHAFTAK
+365 
-378 KPMSTRG
+378 
-385 WECMISTDTILAG
+385 
-398 YPHIHYMF
+398 